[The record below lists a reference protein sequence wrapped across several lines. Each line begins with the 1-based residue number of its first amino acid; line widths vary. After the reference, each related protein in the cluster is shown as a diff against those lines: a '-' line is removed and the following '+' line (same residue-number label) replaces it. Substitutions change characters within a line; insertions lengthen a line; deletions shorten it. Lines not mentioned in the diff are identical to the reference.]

1 MTAVAGDQQVSMR
14 LYELSTA
21 AWHLAG
27 SSALVQ
33 IEDTTGT
40 DLGHLRIAEVEE
52 EVAALGDDEV
62 GRLWREL
69 AGVGIADDPGVLKPS
84 WAAAIVE
91 FAMPQIGFRLVS
103 SFGEVVGVADFS
115 IRGTRGM
122 GVMQRR
128 RQHTGSDGE
137 MVIDAIDSVTEVAL
151 FAATEI
157 WPAIRRCL
165 PPLDQL
171 RADPVLTPESGRV
184 DHTVSAVGR
193 AEFEERMR
201 HLGLASP
208 GEILMSLP
216 GLDPAFGDAL
226 EAAEAVTFLAV
237 TATPDGPRNSGLALR
252 AWTVGESG
260 TLYALYLRDTGP
272 AVVEVRPG
280 ALAFDT
286 VWLVAGAA
294 EFLAAAARATATA
307 QEPGPEV

>member
-1 MTAVAGDQQVSMR
+1 MTAVVGDPQVSMR
-14 LYELSTA
+14 LYELSTT

-33 IEDTTGT
+33 IEDLTGT
-40 DLGHLRIAEVEE
+40 DLAHLRVAEVED
-52 EVAALGDDEV
+52 EVAALSDDEV
-62 GRLWREL
+62 VQLWSEL
-69 AGVGIADDPGVLKPS
+69 AGVGIADDPGVLEPA

-103 SFGEVVGVADFS
+103 SLGEMVGVADFS
-115 IRGTRGM
+115 IRGSRGM

-128 RQHTGSDGE
+128 RQHAGPTGE
-137 MVIDAIDSVTEVAL
+137 MVIDAVDSVTEVAL

-171 RADPVLTPESGRV
+171 RADPVLTPESQRV
-184 DHTVSAVGR
+184 DHTVSAVSQ
-193 AEFEERMR
+193 AQFEDRMR

-216 GLDPAFGDAL
+216 DLDPAFGDAL
-226 EAAEAVTFLAV
+226 ETAAAVTFLAV
-237 TATPDGPRNSGLALR
+237 TATPDGLGNSGLALR

-260 TLYALYLRDTGP
+260 TLYSLYLRDTGP

-280 ALAFDT
+280 AVAFDT

-294 EFLAAAARATATA
+294 EFLAAAAGTGSTAETEA
-307 QEPGPEV
+307 